1 MLAAP
6 DKGRVRTESGG
17 DHLHGDEVQLDG
29 SEVIHGE
36 VGLKSDGTKCSV
48 IRKMK
53 RTDEIDKHEGSEAEA
68 GVWRMVSM
76 QQ

>member
-1 MLAAP
+1 M
-6 DKGRVRTESGG
+6 
-17 DHLHGDEVQLDG
+17 QLDG